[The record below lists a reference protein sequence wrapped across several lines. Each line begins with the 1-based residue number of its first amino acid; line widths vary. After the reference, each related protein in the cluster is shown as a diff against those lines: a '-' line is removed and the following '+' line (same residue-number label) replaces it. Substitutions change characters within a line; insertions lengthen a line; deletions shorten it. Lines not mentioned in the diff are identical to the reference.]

1 MYHNQQTPPHSS
13 DKCQV
18 PLMGRRPFPA
28 PPVGAFS
35 WLHYSHHSLDREPL
49 SDKEHTSFHPP
60 FLHLC
65 TPHSVERVVSLNFTR
80 WKWSYSEILSTLT
93 SILFTEFYSHCV
105 IIFNHSTT
113 PQTFKERDSLIWT
126 SKSNFCE
133 LDFAS
138 FSHGLD
144 IARPFP
150 KDCLVMWFN
159 IYSGAAMLSI

>member
-1 MYHNQQTPPHSS
+1 MTRSTHPST
-13 DKCQV
+13 
-18 PLMGRRPFPA
+18 
-28 PPVGAFS
+28 
-35 WLHYSHHSLDREPL
+35 
-49 SDKEHTSFHPP
+49 PP

-65 TPHSVERVVSLNFTR
+65 TPHSVERVVSLNFTH
-80 WKWSYSEILSTLT
+80 WEWSYSEILSTLT

-113 PQTFKERDSLIWT
+113 PQTFKERFINLNIE
-126 SKSNFCE
+126 SNFCE

-150 KDCLVMWFN
+150 KDCLVMYLIFTLAQQYCLFRCYVSVSVYN
-159 IYSGAAMLSI
+159 PHFLSGKDELIMLKQALLYEAIHFFIF